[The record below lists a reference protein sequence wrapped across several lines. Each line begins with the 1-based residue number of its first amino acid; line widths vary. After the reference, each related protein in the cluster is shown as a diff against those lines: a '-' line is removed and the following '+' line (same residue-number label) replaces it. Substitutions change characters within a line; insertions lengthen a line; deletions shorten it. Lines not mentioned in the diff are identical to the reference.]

1 MYFHI
6 SRTGGT
12 CPLWNV
18 YEAFGQPGQV
28 LAQLVYANGIAL
40 EDPEA
45 ATPIGMGCKVCE
57 RSDCAQ
63 RAFPFV
69 GRPLEVNEN
78 QSRFAPYGMAA

>member
-18 YEAFGQPGQV
+18 YEAFGLPGQV

-57 RSDCAQ
+57 RTQCPQ
-63 RAFPFV
+63 RAFPYLGAKLAV
-69 GRPLEVNEN
+69 DEN
-78 QSRFAPYGMAA
+78 TSHSTPYGSH